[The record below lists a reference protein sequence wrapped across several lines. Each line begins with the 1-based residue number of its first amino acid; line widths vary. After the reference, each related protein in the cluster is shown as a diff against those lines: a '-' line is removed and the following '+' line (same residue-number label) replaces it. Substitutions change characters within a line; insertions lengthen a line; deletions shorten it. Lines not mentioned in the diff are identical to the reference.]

1 MNYFPHPSPKR
12 PATPAGLLA
21 SVRQT
26 LTRDIRWGR
35 PVFKA
40 PTLPNP
46 RVVFDPLPFTATRPI
61 AIRVRQD

>member
-12 PATPAGLLA
+12 PAPSAGLLA

-26 LTRDIRWGR
+26 LTRDISWGR

-40 PTLPNP
+40 PALPNP
-46 RVVFDPLPFTATRPI
+46 RAMFDPLPFTANRPVML
-61 AIRVRQD
+61 RVRRD